1 MLKFWCLKMLYSHQ
15 LCVGIPLFGGR
26 AQRGSLKALY
36 EKNNVVCYIL
46 ILSSSWHLLSKSS
59 QRNDGVKREIE
70 VHDRPQFPSI
80 QLFPPHVDFHLDS
93 KVILHVIVQF
103 QCKYSHLNIGVS
115 SA

>member
-1 MLKFWCLKMLYSHQ
+1 MLYSHQ

-115 SA
+115 SV